1 MSAGDSPERISP
13 GPVSFT
19 VWSDFLCPWCYVA
32 AVRLD
37 ALHRELGDVVDIRW
51 RSFLLRPEPSDRTL
65 EQFQRYTETWAKPGA
80 AEPAA
85 EFTRWSGAHAPPSH
99 SFPSAIAG
107 KAVLHTF
114 GREGFDRFH
123 LALMRAYFTENRTVS
138 DRDVILDVAGAVGL
152 DPSALAATLE
162 RDADAL
168 HAEVV
173 ADHKAA
179 LAQGIAAVPTV
190 LVDTGFEDGE
200 YMLQGAMALDQYRKV
215 VARLGG

>member
-1 MSAGDSPERISP
+1 MTSDST
-13 GPVSFT
+13 VAFT

-37 ALHRELGDVVDIRW
+37 TLHREVGDIIDIRW
-51 RSFLLRPEPSDRTL
+51 RSFLLRPEPSDRSV
-65 EQFQRYTETWAKPGA
+65 EQFTRYTESWARPGEAERA
-80 AEPAA
+80 AV
-85 EFTRWSGAHAPPSH
+85 FTRWSGEHPPPSH

-107 KAVLHTF
+107 KAVLHAF
-114 GREGFDRFH
+114 GPDGFDRFH

-138 DRDVILDVAGAVGL
+138 ERAVILDVAGDVGL
-152 DPSALAATLE
+152 DAEVLAAVLD
-162 RDADAL
+162 RDTDAL
-168 HAEVV
+168 RAEVV

-190 LVDTGFEDGE
+190 LVDDE

>member
-1 MSAGDSPERISP
+1 LTGGDSPA
-13 GPVSFT
+13 PVSFT

-37 ALHRELGDVVDIRW
+37 ALHREIGDVIEIRW
-51 RSFLLRPEPSDRTL
+51 RSFLLRPEPSDRTI
-65 EQFQRYTETWAKPGA
+65 EQFTRYTDSWVRPGG
-80 AEPAA
+80 AEPSAV
-85 EFTRWSGAHAPPSH
+85 FNRWSGEHEPPSH

-107 KAVLHTF
+107 KAVLRAF
-114 GREGFDRFH
+114 GPDGFDRFH
-123 LALMRAYFTENRTVS
+123 LALMRAYFTENRTVT
-138 DRDVILDVAGAVGL
+138 DRAVVLDVASAVGL
-152 DPSALAATLE
+152 DSRVLAATLD

-168 HAEVV
+168 RAEVV
-173 ADHKAA
+173 ADHRDA

-190 LVDTGFEDGE
+190 MVDTGLEDGE

>member
-1 MSAGDSPERISP
+1 LSAGSGSE
-13 GPVSFT
+13 PVSFT

-37 ALHRELGDVVDIRW
+37 QLQREVGDVIEIRW
-51 RSFLLRPEPSDRTL
+51 RSFLLRPEPNERTL
-65 EQFQRYTETWAKPGA
+65 EQFARYTESWARPGD

-85 EFTRWSGAHAPPSH
+85 VFNHWSGEHQPPSH

-107 KAVLHTF
+107 KAVLRAF
-114 GREGFDRFH
+114 GPEGFDRFH

-138 DRDVILDVAGAVGL
+138 DRAVILAVAQASDL
-152 DPSALAATLE
+152 DASVLAATLD
-162 RDADAL
+162 RDSDAL
-168 HAEVV
+168 HDEVV
-173 ADHKAA
+173 ADHRAA

-190 LVDTGFEDGE
+190 MVDTGLEDGE
-200 YMLQGAMALDQYRKV
+200 YILQGAMALDQYRKV

>member
-1 MSAGDSPERISP
+1 LSASDSP

-37 ALHRELGDVVDIRW
+37 ALHREVGAVVEIRW

-65 EQFQRYTETWAKPGA
+65 EQFTRYTESWARPGG

-85 EFTRWSGAHAPPSH
+85 VFTRWSGDHAPPSH

-107 KAVLHTF
+107 KAVLHAF
-114 GREGFDRFH
+114 GPDGFDRFH
-123 LALMRAYFTENRTVS
+123 LALMRAYFAENRTIS
-138 DRDVILDVAGAVGL
+138 DRAVILDVADTAGL
-152 DPSALAATLE
+152 DADVLATVLD

-168 HAEVV
+168 RAEVI

-190 LVDTGFEDGE
+190 LVDNGFEDGE

>member
-1 MSAGDSPERISP
+1 LSAGDSPE
-13 GPVSFT
+13 PVSFT

-37 ALHRELGDVVDIRW
+37 ALHRELGDVIDIRW

-65 EQFQRYTETWAKPGA
+65 EQFTRYTESWARPGE

-85 EFTRWSGAHAPPSH
+85 EFTRWSGEHEPPSH

-107 KAVLHTF
+107 KAVLHAF
-114 GREGFDRFH
+114 GPAAFDRFH

-138 DRDVILDVAGAVGL
+138 ERAVILDVAGAVGL
-152 DPSALAATLE
+152 DADELATVLD
-162 RDADAL
+162 RDTDAL
-168 HAEVV
+168 RDEVV
-173 ADHKAA
+173 NDHKAA

-190 LVDTGFEDGE
+190 VVDTGFEDGE